1 MSAQVEKLDHNM
13 AKLTIE
19 VSEDDLE
26 KAIQQAYLKQRKSI
40 SIPGF
45 RKGKVP
51 RAMVERMYGK
61 GVFLE
66 DAANS
71 LIPVHYSTAAEESEL
86 DIVSQ
91 PDIGVTQLEAGKPFI
106 FTAEVAVKP
115 PVKLGQYKGVEIP
128 KQDVE
133 VTDEDVD
140 REIGKERER
149 NSRMIDIEDRPVE
162 DGDTITFDFE
172 GFIDGEPFEGGKGE
186 GYPLAIGSHSFIPGF
201 EEQLIGVMIGE
212 DKDVDVTFPDDYQA
226 EELRGKEAIFKC
238 KVSRIQRKELPEVD
252 DDFAQDVSE
261 FDTLEEYK
269 ADIRAKLLADK
280 EKEAVTARENAAVEK
295 VIEGSEM
302 DIPEPMIT
310 ERIDRLEQDFDQRMQ
325 SQGLTMDQYLE
336 FTNLTRDGIREEFRP
351 QAIRQI
357 QSRLVLEKVAEEEDI
372 QSTEEE
378 VNEEFAKV
386 AERYGMEKDQFLEM
400 VTDADREQM
409 QQDLGVQKALTL
421 VTEAATEVE
430 MPEEPATED
439 AEETNQSE
447 ETAQSEE
454 AAQSEETEPA
464 EE

>member
-13 AKLTIE
+13 AQLTIE

-26 KAIQQAYLKQRKSI
+26 KSIQQAYLKQRKDI

-51 RAMVERMYGK
+51 RAMVEQMYGK

-66 DAANS
+66 DAANA

-91 PDIGVTQLEAGKPFI
+91 PEIGVTQLEAGKPFI
-106 FTAEVAVKP
+106 FTAKVAIKP
-115 PVKLGQYKGVEIP
+115 PVELGSYKGVEIP
-128 KQDVE
+128 KQSVE
-133 VTDEDVD
+133 VTEEDVD
-140 REIGKERER
+140 KEIGKERER

-212 DKDVDVTFPDDYQA
+212 DKDVNVTFPDDYQA
-226 EELRGKEAIFKC
+226 EELRGKDAVFKC

-269 ADIRAKLLADK
+269 ADIRANLLADK

-295 VIEGSEM
+295 VVEGSDM

-310 ERIDRLEQDFDQRMQ
+310 ERVDRLEQDFDRRMQ

-336 FTNLTRDGIREEFRP
+336 FTSMTRDGIREEFRP

-357 QSRLVLEKVAEEEDI
+357 QSRLVLEKVAEAEDI

-378 VNEEFAKV
+378 VNEEFKKV
-386 AERYGMEKDQFLEM
+386 AERYDMDIDNFLEM
-400 VTDADREQM
+400 VTDADRKQM
-409 QQDLGVQKALTL
+409 EQDLAVQKALTL
-421 VTEAATEVE
+421 VTEAAQEVE
-430 MPEEPATED
+430 QEESAATED
-439 AEETNQSE
+439 TEEADQSE
-447 ETAQSEE
+447 EEE
-454 AAQSEETEPA
+454 
-464 EE
+464 